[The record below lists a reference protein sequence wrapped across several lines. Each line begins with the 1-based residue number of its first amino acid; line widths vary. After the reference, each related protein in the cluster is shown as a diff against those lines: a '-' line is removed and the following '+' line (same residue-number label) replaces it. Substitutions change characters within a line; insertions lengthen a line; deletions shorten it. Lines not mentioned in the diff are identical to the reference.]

1 MQLRTGILV
10 LLSCIGIWA
19 YGRPVQLSARAEI
32 SILTCGPGNE
42 LYTRFGHSA
51 FRVQDPNLGIDVVY
65 NYGTFDFNAPN
76 FYTNFARG
84 KLTYRLSRER
94 FENFLYTYQFE
105 NRWVKE
111 QILDLDTREKN
122 LLFRYLENNYKPENR
137 SYQYDFLF
145 NNCST
150 KMAYVLTEVFG
161 DKVVYE
167 EDHMNHRKSFRELI
181 REYLELNSW
190 ASLGIDLALGG
201 DIDRKA
207 KVYEH
212 MFLPDYVMNQME
224 HTRIDHKPLV
234 KRKRDI
240 LDLNNGNSGGIFTIS
255 PLFWFL
261 MLFGFVVTITYI
273 DYKNHIRSRWL
284 DLFLFG
290 LTGLAGCLLT
300 FLWFFTDHTATVNNA
315 NILWAFPLNLIL
327 CYYVLRKA
335 GLPSWFHRAMLALIL
350 FLALIALLW
359 IAGLQSLA
367 PVLIILLLALGIR
380 YGYLWWYSKPE
391 PVQERQPGIS
401 R

>member
-1 MQLRTGILV
+1 M
-10 LLSCIGIWA
+10 LSCIGIWA
-19 YGRPVQLSARAEI
+19 YSQPVQLSAKAEI

-51 FRVQDPNLGIDVVY
+51 FRVQDPNLDIDVVY

-76 FYTNFARG
+76 FYTNFAKG

-137 SYQYDFLF
+137 AYQYDFLY

-161 DKVVYE
+161 GKVVYG
-167 EDHMNHRKSFRELI
+167 EDHMNDPKSFRELI
-181 REYLELNSW
+181 RENLELNSW
-190 ASLGIDLALGG
+190 SSLGIDLALGA
-201 DIDRKA
+201 DIDGKA
-207 KVYEH
+207 KVYDH
-212 MFLPDYVMNQME
+212 MFLPNYVLYQMAN
-224 HTRIDHKPLV
+224 TRIDGKPLV
-234 KRKRDI
+234 KRQRDI
-240 LDLNNGNSGGIFTIS
+240 LDLNNGNNTSFFTIS

-261 MLFGFVVTITYI
+261 MLLGFVVTITYI
-273 DYKNHIRSRWL
+273 DYTNQTRSRWL

-300 FLWFFTDHTATVNNA
+300 FLWFFTDHTSTVNNA
-315 NILWAFPLNLIL
+315 NVLWAFPLNLIL
-327 CYYVLRKA
+327 CFYILKVN
-335 GLPSWFHRAMLALIL
+335 GLPSWFHRALLALLI
-350 FLALIALLW
+350 FLGLIALLW
-359 IAGLQSLA
+359 IMGIQSFA
-367 PVLIILLLALGIR
+367 PVLTVLLLALFIR
-380 YGYLWWYSKPE
+380 YAYLWWYCKPE
-391 PVQERQPGIS
+391 PGEEENKGIS